1 MKTILVTGGTGSLG
15 RPTVEALRAAG
26 HQLRI
31 LSRRPGPDHLRGDLT
46 TGDGIPAALEGVTTV
61 LHLATSRGHAD
72 VQQTK
77 NLLEHAK
84 AAGVGHLVFSSIA
97 GVDRIPLAYYRDKVI
112 IENLIA
118 ESSVP
123 FTILRAT
130 QFHDLIDEMLTA
142 QRFLPALLAPAI
154 PLQPVSVEEVAD
166 RLTELAAGPPSGRV
180 ADLGGP
186 ERITVP
192 ELARAWRLA
201 KHSRRPVLPIRVPG
215 KTFRAF
221 ATGAALP
228 EALQSTHGTF
238 HDYLAGRYG
247 VRQ

>member
-15 RPTVEALRAAG
+15 RPTVEALRATG
-26 HQLRI
+26 HQLRV

-46 TGDGIPAALEGVTTV
+46 TGDGIAAALEGVTTV
-61 LHLATSRGHAD
+61 LHLATSRRHAD
-72 VQQTK
+72 VQQTR

-84 AAGVGHLVFSSIA
+84 AAGVGHLIFSSIV
-97 GVDRIPLAYYRDKVI
+97 GVDRIPLAYYRDKVT

-130 QFHDLIDEMLTA
+130 QFHDLIDELLTA

-186 ERITVP
+186 EQITVP

-228 EALQSTHGTF
+228 EATQSTHRTF
-238 HDYLAGRYG
+238 DDYLAGRYG
-247 VRQ
+247 VQP